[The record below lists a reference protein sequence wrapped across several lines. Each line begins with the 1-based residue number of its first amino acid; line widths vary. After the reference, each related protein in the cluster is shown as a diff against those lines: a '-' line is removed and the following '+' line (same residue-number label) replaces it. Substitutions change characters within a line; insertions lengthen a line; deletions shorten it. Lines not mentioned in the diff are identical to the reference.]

1 MTHTLADA
9 GGAKGAMP
17 PPPKPACKKVIKKM
31 AAEGGCIDFM
41 FVGPPYTAAG
51 CVTDIQF

>member
-1 MTHTLADA
+1 MTHTLAGA

-17 PPPKPACKKVIKKM
+17 SPKPACKKVIKKM
-31 AAEGGCIDFM
+31 AAESGFIDFM

-51 CVTDIQF
+51 SATDIQF